1 MQFLNPGFLW
11 LSVLAIIPI
20 ALYLFRRKSK
30 RVDVST
36 LVFFKTLAREHQ
48 ESAWLRRLKKV
59 LSLLMTL
66 LLLLGAIFALSKIIL
81 SPVSEE
87 GYQTVVVLLD
97 RSASMAATDAEGVSR
112 LDRARELLE
121 ARLDSVPEDVG
132 VALIGYDARPEVIQ
146 PRTLKRREL
155 ISRLDEVEVRPV
167 AQQTQVALESAIV
180 LARLETPAL
189 IWHVTDSPDGELELT
204 QVEPAPESNET
215 EADGDT
221 EAPEAEPE
229 PDEESPV
236 SDDADVLAEIERSLE
251 LPEGVD
257 LEPISVAL
265 EEPINAGITA
275 FRIRP
280 VPLEH
285 GRFEAYVQVALNS
298 EAPEPMTAKL
308 DVFVG
313 GALVQPREVELN
325 PGDRVGLVLKL
336 EGAEDQMLRLKL
348 SVEGDCL
355 ASDNEVLEP
364 LPNTRPI
371 VAAWV
376 RPVSDDDPF
385 QPDLYTQFALR
396 AFLDDYQFEIL
407 ALEPDAWA
415 GARDSVDVAIFDDC
429 LPEEWPEDLP
439 VILLNPPGDAGPIR
453 ISRVEGGVPHESVR
467 VANEQHPVLF
477 RVSSGRVSVTQTS
490 VFDIAGS
497 LEPLWFAGDE
507 PLLAAGDVKGQR
519 FVVMGFSPGRSERL
533 PLTASF
539 PLLVGNALLWCAETA
554 PGITE
559 KLIESPTGRV
569 VPVEGESVTW
579 TRWEEGG
586 LKKSSASLVGG
597 LLELDRIGIWETDQ
611 GQRGAAHLLSR
622 AETDL
627 RGSAAGLSSVDGEVV
642 SQSGW
647 LSGDVT
653 WLLLALIAFVLILES
668 YLFHRHAVY

>member
-11 LSVLAIIPI
+11 LSLLAIIPI

-48 ESAWLRRLKKV
+48 ESAWLRRLKKIV
-59 LSLLMTL
+59 SLLLTL
-66 LLLLGAIFALSKIIL
+66 ALLLGAIFALSRLIL
-81 SPVSEE
+81 SPVSDE
-87 GYQTVVVLLD
+87 GYRTVVVLLD
-97 RSASMAATDAEGVSR
+97 RSASMAAVDDSGISR
-112 LDRARELLE
+112 LDRAKEIVA
-121 ARLDSVPEDVG
+121 ARLESVPEDVG
-132 VALIGYDARPEVIQ
+132 VALIGYDTRPEVIQ

-155 ISRLDEVEVRPV
+155 LSRLDQITVRPV
-167 AQQTQVALESAIV
+167 AQQTRSALDAAIV

-189 IWHVTDSPDGELELT
+189 IWHVTDSPEVAVRSVSTEPVTGGPDAELAENGT
-204 QVEPAPESNET
+204 AS
-215 EADGDT
+215 
-221 EAPEAEPE
+221 EAETSSAE
-229 PDEESPV
+229 
-236 SDDADVLAEIERSLE
+236 SDDDESDPLADAESALE
-251 LPEGVD
+251 LPDNVD
-257 LEPISVAL
+257 LERIGVAL
-265 EEPINAGITA
+265 EKPVNAGITA

-285 GRFEAYVQVALNS
+285 GRFEAYVQVSLNAD
-298 EAPEPMTAKL
+298 APEPVTGKL

-313 GALVQPREVELN
+313 AALVQPREVDLN
-325 PGDRVGLVLKL
+325 PGDRIGLILKL

-348 SVEGDCL
+348 SVDGDCL
-355 ASDNEVLEP
+355 ATDNEVIEP
-364 LPNTRPI
+364 LPNSRPI
-371 VAAWV
+371 VVAWV
-376 RPVSDDDPF
+376 RPKNESDPF

-396 AFLDDYQFEIL
+396 AFLDDYDFEIL
-407 ALEPDAWA
+407 ALEPEAWPS
-415 GARDSVDVAIFDDC
+415 ARESVDVAIFDDC
-429 LPEEWPEDLP
+429 VPEQWPDNMP
-439 VILLNPPGDAGPIR
+439 VVLINPPGDAGPIQIR
-453 ISRVEGGVPHESVR
+453 RLDAGVPHESVR
-467 VANEQHPVLF
+467 VANDQHPVLF
-477 RVSSGRVSVTQTS
+477 RVSSGRVSVTQTA

-539 PLLVGNALLWCAETA
+539 PLLIGNALLWCAESA

-559 KLIESPTGRV
+559 KLVESPTGGV
-569 VPVEGESVTW
+569 VPVKGQSVTW
-579 TRWEEGG
+579 TRWEDGG
-586 LKKSSASLVGG
+586 LKRASADLQGG
-597 LLELDRIGIWETDQ
+597 LLELDRVGVWETDT

-627 RGSAAGLSSVDGEVV
+627 RGRDASSTGTENETLVT
-642 SQSGW
+642 QSGW

-653 WLLLALIAFVLILES
+653 WMLLVLIAFVLILES

>member
-11 LSVLAIIPI
+11 LALLAIIPI

-30 RVDVST
+30 VVNVST

-48 ESAWLRRLKKV
+48 ESAWLRRLKKIV
-59 LSLLMTL
+59 SLLLTL
-66 LLLLGAIFALSKIIL
+66 ALLLGAIFALSRLIL
-81 SPVSEE
+81 SPASDE
-87 GYQTVVVLLD
+87 GYRTVVILLD
-97 RSASMAATDAEGVSR
+97 RSASMAAVDAQGVTR
-112 LDRARELLE
+112 LDHAREMVK

-155 ISRLDEVEVRPV
+155 LSRLGEMSTRPV
-167 AQQTQVALESAIV
+167 AQQTDNALDAAVV
-180 LARLETPAL
+180 LAKLETPAL
-189 IWHVTDSPDGELELT
+189 IWHLS
-204 QVEPAPESNET
+204 
-215 EADGDT
+215 DGDT
-221 EAPEAEPE
+221 EPVAPSPEEAPAAEPA
-229 PDEESPV
+229 V
-236 SDDADVLAEIERSLE
+236 SEGEDADPLAGAELARE

-257 LEPISVAL
+257 LESINVAL
-265 EEPINAGITA
+265 EQPVNAGITA

-285 GRFEAYVQVALNS
+285 GFFEAYVQVALNS
-298 EAPEPMTAKL
+298 DAPGPLTGKL

-313 GALVQPREVELN
+313 GALVQPREVDLQ
-325 PGDRVGLVLKL
+325 PGERIGLSLKL

-348 SVEGDCL
+348 TVEGDCL
-355 ASDNEVLEP
+355 PVDDEVLEP
-364 LPNTRPI
+364 LPHSRPI

-376 RPVSDDDPF
+376 RPVDESDPF
-385 QPDLYTQFALR
+385 RPDLYTQFALR
-396 AFLDDYQFEIL
+396 AFLDDYDFEIL
-407 ALEPDAWA
+407 ALQPEGWEA
-415 GARDSVDVAIFDDC
+415 AREQVDVVVFDDC
-429 LPEEWPEDLP
+429 LPDTWPDNLP
-439 VILLNPPGDAGPIR
+439 VLLINPPGDAGPIR
-453 ISRVEGGVPHESVR
+453 INRIEAGVPHESVR

-477 RVSSGRVSVTQTS
+477 RVSSGRVSVTQTA

-539 PLLVGNALLWCAETA
+539 PLLIGNALLWCAETA

-559 KLIESPTGRV
+559 QLIESPTGRV
-569 VPVEGESVTW
+569 VTVEGDRVTW

-586 LKKSSASLVGG
+586 LKKSTAPLAGG
-597 LLELDRIGIWETDQ
+597 LLELDRVGIWETDS

-627 RGSAAGLSSVDGEVV
+627 RGRDPARDRIEGEILT
-642 SQSGW
+642 QSGW
-647 LSGDVT
+647 LSGDVS
-653 WLLLALIAFVLILES
+653 WILLALIALILVVES